1 VVSEGND
8 RNGGVLRG
16 SDLAWTVLA
25 APRLTDDAGVGSY
38 AAVIEGPP
46 PGKAIARADF
56 ATAALDGL
64 GFDDWVRRAVGVSAP
79 DEAP

>member
-1 VVSEGND
+1 
-8 RNGGVLRG
+8 
-16 SDLAWTVLA
+16 
-25 APRLTDDAGVGSY
+25 
-38 AAVIEGPP
+38 VIEGPP

-79 DEAP
+79 E